1 MDNLVVEADVAFSV
15 EDCEGSIRSS
25 ANSVDVNVDSWSDLC
40 TMRRS
45 AGTLGNNVRQ
55 VFDWCEANQLSLR
68 ILVNNRVVAE
78 GGMKSEESGVQMRFG
93 RHWRI
98 RPFNVL
104 NVLFKR

>member
-15 EDCEGSIRSS
+15 GDCEGSIRSS
-25 ANSVDVNVDSWSDLC
+25 TNIVDVNVNTWSDLR

-45 AGTLGNNVRQ
+45 AKTLGDTISPVIN
-55 VFDWCEANQLSLR
+55 WCEANQLSLR

-78 GGMKSEESGVQMRFG
+78 GGMKSDESGVQMRFG

-98 RPFNVL
+98 WPFNVL
-104 NVLFKR
+104 NVLLKR

>member
-1 MDNLVVEADVAFSV
+1 MKNLVVEADVAFSV
-15 EDCEGSIRSS
+15 GDCEGSIRSS
-25 ANSVDVNVDSWSDLC
+25 ANTVDVNVGSWSDLW

-45 AGTLGNNVRQ
+45 AGTLGTTFSP

-78 GGMKSEESGVQMRFG
+78 GGMKSDESGVQMRFG
-93 RHWRI
+93 RNWRI